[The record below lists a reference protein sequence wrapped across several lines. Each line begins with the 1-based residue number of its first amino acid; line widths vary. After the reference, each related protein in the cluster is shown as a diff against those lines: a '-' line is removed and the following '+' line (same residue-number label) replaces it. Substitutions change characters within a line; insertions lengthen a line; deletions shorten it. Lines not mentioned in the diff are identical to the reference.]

1 MNIDEKL
8 NLSEVLNLFFAN
20 KTDGIHTILP
30 GQIISYDGHSTRK
43 AEVKPMVKLRNVHNQ
58 IIEIDPIKN
67 VPVLFPS
74 TKNFN
79 FLFPLNKNDGCLLL
93 FAESSIGNFLL
104 NATNNATD
112 ADDLNRFDLSDC
124 ICIPGLWS
132 FKNLPI
138 APEND
143 TDFWL
148 QFQDSKIQIKDSTN
162 EIIIEDKLGN
172 KFETSSTGMKMT
184 DLSSNIL
191 ELLST
196 GIKMLAGTESFVK
209 GDTLATALL
218 ALCTTIATAT
228 SGTIAQNTAG
238 IETIKTAFST
248 FNGQINNFKSTKI
261 KGE

>member
-1 MNIDEKL
+1 MNIDEKISL
-8 NLSEVLNLFFAN
+8 AEVLNLFFAN

-30 GQIISYDGHSTRK
+30 GQIISYDGHATRK

-104 NATNNATD
+104 NATNNAVD
-112 ADDLNRFDLSDC
+112 ADDLNRFDFSDC

-132 FKNLPI
+132 FKNLPT
-138 APEND
+138 PPDND

-148 QFQDSKIQIKDSTN
+148 QFQEASIQIKDSTN
-162 EIIIEDKLGN
+162 EIILETALGKIEIKNDGSVIFDDGSEAFVLGTS
-172 KFETSSTGMKMT
+172 FETAFTTLLNLIKTHVHDVVGVQAGGSTITSAVSAG
-184 DLSSNIL
+184 
-191 ELLST
+191 
-196 GIKMLAGTESFVK
+196 LAG
-209 GDTLATALL
+209 ATNPVTGNL
-218 ALCTTIATAT
+218 
-228 SGTIAQNTAG
+228 
-238 IETIKTAFST
+238 
-248 FNGQINNFKSTKI
+248 STKI
-261 KGE
+261 KGK